1 MTISKSDILQV
12 RRTSA
17 DEAFARVLR
26 EAVETVERAGIPFL
40 VLGGLA
46 SSLVGRPR
54 WTHDIDFL
62 VRPDDARD
70 VLEVLRGAGFTT
82 EETDPVW
89 IYKAFKDDVMVDII
103 FMVMGG
109 IYLDDEMR
117 AHSIERDYTIP
128 SPSGGGQDRGVLRL
142 RIPSPEDQIVIKA
155 IVHREETSRHWF
167 DSLAILGR
175 AELDWNYLLR
185 RGRVGAHRLLAL
197 LIYAQSADILVPSWV
212 IGRLYG
218 EVYAQ

>member
-1 MTISKSDILQV
+1 LTIAKSDILKV
-12 RRTSA
+12 ERARA
-17 DEAFARVLR
+17 DETFARILR
-26 EAVETVERAGIPFL
+26 EAVEAVDRAGYPFL

-62 VRPDDARD
+62 VRPGDARD
-70 VLEVLRGAGFTT
+70 VLEALRGAGFTT

-89 IYKAFKDDVMVDII
+89 IYKAFKDDVMVDVI

-117 AHSIERDYTIP
+117 THSIERDYD
-128 SPSGGGQDRGVLRL
+128 GLRL

-175 AELDWNYLLR
+175 AQLDWNYLLR
-185 RGRVGAHRLLAL
+185 RGRVGARRLLAL

-212 IGRLYG
+212 IRRLFE
-218 EVYAQ
+218 EVYGQ

>member
-1 MTISKSDILQV
+1 LTIAKSDILRV
-12 RRTSA
+12 GTASA
-17 DEAFARVLR
+17 DAAFARVLR
-26 EAVETVERAGIPFL
+26 EAVETVEQAGYPFL

-70 VLEVLRGAGFTT
+70 VLGALRGAGFTT

-117 AHSIERDYTIP
+117 THSIERDYN
-128 SPSGGGQDRGVLRL
+128 GLRL

-175 AELDWNYLLR
+175 AQLDWNYLLR
-185 RGRVGAHRLLAL
+185 RGRVGARRLLAL

-212 IGRLYG
+212 IRRLYE

>member
-1 MTISKSDILQV
+1 
-12 RRTSA
+12 
-17 DEAFARVLR
+17 
-26 EAVETVERAGIPFL
+26 
-40 VLGGLA
+40 
-46 SSLVGRPR
+46 VGRPR
-54 WTHDIDFL
+54 WTHDIDLL

-70 VLEVLRGAGFTT
+70 VLDALRGAGFTT

-117 AHSIERDYTIP
+117 AHSIERDYD
-128 SPSGGGQDRGVLRL
+128 GLRL
-142 RIPSPEDQIVIKA
+142 RILSPEDQIVIKA

-175 AELDWNYLLR
+175 AQLDWNYLLH
-185 RGRVGAHRLLAL
+185 RGRVGARRLLAL
-197 LIYAQSADILVPSWV
+197 LISAQSADILVPTWV
-212 IGRLYG
+212 IRRLYE

>member
-1 MTISKSDILQV
+1 MTIAKSDILQV
-12 RRTSA
+12 GTARA
-17 DEAFARVLR
+17 DAVFARVLR
-26 EAVETVERAGIPFL
+26 EAVETVEQTGYPFL

-46 SSLVGRPR
+46 SSIVGRPR

-70 VLEVLRGAGFTT
+70 VLGALRGAGFTT

-109 IYLDDEMR
+109 IYLDDKMR
-117 AHSIERDYTIP
+117 AHSIERDYN
-128 SPSGGGQDRGVLRL
+128 GLRL
-142 RIPSPEDQIVIKA
+142 RIPSPEDQIVIKG

-167 DSLAILGR
+167 DALAILGR
-175 AELDWNYLLR
+175 AQLDWNYLLR

-212 IGRLYG
+212 IRRLYE
-218 EVYAQ
+218 EVYSQ

>member
-1 MTISKSDILQV
+1 MVEQSGPRLIRSATSTILTIAKSDILQV
-12 RRTSA
+12 KRTSA

-70 VLEVLRGAGFTT
+70 VLVVLRSAGFTT

-89 IYKAFKDDVMVDII
+89 IYKAFKDNVMVDII

-117 AHSIERDYTIP
+117 ARSIEREYPIP
-128 SPSGGGQDRGVLRL
+128 SPSRGGQGGGFL
-142 RIPSPEDQIVIKA
+142 
-155 IVHREETSRHWF
+155 
-167 DSLAILGR
+167 SLS
-175 AELDWNYLLR
+175 
-185 RGRVGAHRLLAL
+185 V
-197 LIYAQSADILVPSWV
+197 
-212 IGRLYG
+212 
-218 EVYAQ
+218 

>member
-1 MTISKSDILQV
+1 LAIAKSDILQV
-12 RRTSA
+12 SRTSA
-17 DEAFARVLR
+17 DEAFTRVLR

-117 AHSIERDYTIP
+117 ARSIERDYITP
-128 SPSGGGQDRGVLRL
+128 SPSAGGQGGGVLRL

-167 DSLAILGR
+167 DALAILGR
-175 AELDWNYLLR
+175 ADFDWNYLLR
-185 RGRVGAHRLLAL
+185 RGRVGARRLLAL
-197 LIYAQSADILVPSWV
+197 LIYAQSADILVPTWV
-212 IGRLYG
+212 IRRLYE

>member
-1 MTISKSDILQV
+1 LTIAKSDILEV
-12 RRTSA
+12 GRARA
-17 DEAFARVLR
+17 DEVFTRVLR
-26 EAVETVERAGIPFL
+26 EAVETVERAGFPFL

-70 VLEVLRGAGFTT
+70 VLAALRGAGFTT

-89 IYKAFKDDVMVDII
+89 LYKAFKNDVMVDII

-117 AHSIERDYTIP
+117 THSIERDYSIP
-128 SPSGGGQDRGVLRL
+128 SPSGGGQGGGVLRL
-142 RIPSPEDQIVIKA
+142 RIPSPEDQIVIKC

-167 DSLAILGR
+167 DALAILGR
-175 AELDWNYLLR
+175 AQLDWNYLLR
-185 RGRVGAHRLLAL
+185 RGRVGARRLLAL

-212 IGRLYG
+212 IRRLYE

>member
-1 MTISKSDILQV
+1 LTIAKSDILQV
-12 RRTSA
+12 EQREAAA
-17 DEAFARVLR
+17 DAAFSRVLR
-26 EAVETVERAGIPFL
+26 QAVETVEKAGYPFL
-40 VLGGLA
+40 VLGGVA

-70 VLEVLRGAGFTT
+70 VLEALRAAGFTT

-89 IYKAFKDDVMVDII
+89 IYKAFKDGVMVDII

-117 AHSIERDYTIP
+117 AHSTARDLD
-128 SPSGGGQDRGVLRL
+128 GLRL
-142 RIPSPEDQIVIKA
+142 RIPSPEDQIVIKG

-167 DSLAILGR
+167 DALAIIGR
-175 AELDWNYLLR
+175 AELDWDYLLR
-185 RGRVGAHRLLAL
+185 RARVGARRVLAL
-197 LIYAQSADILVPSWV
+197 LIYAQSSDILVPSWV
-212 IGRLYG
+212 IRRLYD

>member
-1 MTISKSDILQV
+1 MTIAKSDILKV
-12 RRTSA
+12 ERARA
-17 DEAFARVLR
+17 DETFGRVLR
-26 EAVETVERAGIPFL
+26 EAVETIDRAGYPFL

-70 VLEVLRGAGFTT
+70 VLEALRGAGFTT

-89 IYKAFKDDVMVDII
+89 IYKAFKDDVMVDVI

-109 IYLDDEMR
+109 IYLDDEMQSR
-117 AHSIERDYTIP
+117 SVERDY
-128 SPSGGGQDRGVLRL
+128 QDLRL
-142 RIPSPEDQIVIKA
+142 RLPSPEDQIVIKA

-167 DSLAILGR
+167 DALAILGR
-175 AELDWNYLLR
+175 AQLDWSYLTR
-185 RGRVGAHRLLAL
+185 RGRVGARRLLAL
-197 LIYAQSADILVPSWV
+197 LIYAQSADILVPTWV
-212 IGRLYG
+212 IRRLY
-218 EVYAQ
+218 EEIYAQ